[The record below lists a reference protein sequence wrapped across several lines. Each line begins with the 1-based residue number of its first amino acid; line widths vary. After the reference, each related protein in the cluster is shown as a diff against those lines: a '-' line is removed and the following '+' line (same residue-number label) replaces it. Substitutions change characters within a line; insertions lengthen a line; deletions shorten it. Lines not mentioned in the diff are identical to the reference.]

1 MFVNQ
6 LLEFE
11 TTRIFVMM
19 FSAIISYS
27 VVMILLRIARKRT
40 LSQMTA
46 FDMIIPLT
54 LGPIL
59 ASTIL
64 PGGVTLIE
72 GLTAFGFLVG
82 LHSLVS
88 RMTFRYPSISKLL
101 EHDPVLLFYRGQFID
116 HNLSR
121 ENIAKHEIRQAVRR
135 VGLAEMSNIRAV
147 ILEPTGSI
155 NVVQEPD
162 SEVLTIPTIDKEIR
176 QSDIKQ

>member
-1 MFVNQ
+1 MDFTH
-6 LLEFE
+6 LLDIE
-11 TTRIFVMM
+11 TTRLVSMM
-19 FSAIISYS
+19 ISAFTSYL
-27 VVMILLRIARKRT
+27 VVMILLRLARKRT

-72 GLTAFGFLVG
+72 GLAAFGFLVG

-88 RMTFRYPSISKLL
+88 NLTFKNPAISKLL
-101 EHDPVLLFYRGQFID
+101 EHEPALLFYRGEFIER
-116 HNLSR
+116 NLSR
-121 ENIAKHEIRQAVRR
+121 ENVARQEIRQAVRR
-135 VGLAEMSNIRAV
+135 NGLADMRNVRAV

-155 NVVQEPD
+155 NVVQEPGTTD
-162 SEVLTIPTIDKEIR
+162 LTFPAIETELNT
-176 QSDIKQ
+176 